1 MSTEGADGRII
12 LVTRPREARPPAAEP
27 AEPPRQR
34 TSERE
39 PVRMAKPERTPRAR
53 TPRARTPQERPAAS
67 NWNARRLINGALLAG
82 IATVV
87 GGLIFQ
93 KNFQLFGDNNRQL
106 LSIGFGLFVVGMV
119 VLTLCLIGL
128 AARGVRR
135 VVAGQGW
142 PAAVIIGY
150 APTVPLV
157 LLNMVGILSY
167 AFPAFFVIIVTGGFA
182 LALKQR

>member
-12 LVTRPREARPPAAEP
+12 LVSRPRDARPHADEP
-27 AEPPRQR
+27 TQQL

-39 PVRMAKPERTPRAR
+39 RLREPAPRERRPPR
-53 TPRARTPQERPAAS
+53 ERPAAGAAS
-67 NWNARRLINGALLAG
+67 NWNARRLINGALFAG
-82 IATVV
+82 IATVA

-93 KNFQLFGDNNRQL
+93 QNFQLFGDSNRQL
-106 LSIGFGLFVVGMV
+106 LSMGFGLFVVGMV
-119 VLTLCLIGL
+119 IFTLCLIGL

-142 PAAVIIGY
+142 PAAVILGY
-150 APTVPLV
+150 APAVPLV
-157 LLNMVGILSY
+157 LLNIVGILSY

-182 LALKQR
+182 LAVKQR